1 MKNAGNMTFG
11 VVFQSFLLHLYLP
24 RKVERLV
31 AFACPPNS
39 LNAIKYPRKA
49 NLTSLLGFDLL
60 YFTARTAL
68 DFIKTL
74 DFKYTIV
81 FFFIAKKRF
90 VLEIF

>member
-1 MKNAGNMTFG
+1 MKNAGNMTCE
-11 VVFQSFLLHLYLP
+11 VVFQSFLLHFYLS

-31 AFACPPNS
+31 AFACSPNS

-49 NLTSLLGFDLL
+49 NLTSLLGLALL

-68 DFIKTL
+68 YFIKTF
-74 DFKYTIV
+74 DFKHTLV